1 MGWER
6 KGKEREV
13 LLFGL
18 TKWEPGTGNL
28 KGGGVWCVGIYI
40 RPGKEG
46 QIRERLL

>member
-28 KGGGVWCVGIYI
+28 NGGGVWGYI
-40 RPGKEG
+40 
-46 QIRERLL
+46 